1 MGMPAPVYRWYFGA
15 HSLKNLE
22 RNILGFIGVH
32 PIRTTLIGMVEAISD
47 EKRAGWKRKLG
58 ELGEAGQ

>member
-22 RNILGFIGVH
+22 RNILGFIGIK
-32 PIRTTLIGMVEAISD
+32 PIRTTFIGMVEAIND
-47 EKRAGWKRKLG
+47 AKRAAWMERLTSLG
-58 ELGEAGQ
+58 EGGR

>member
-22 RNILGFIGVH
+22 RNILGFIGIH
-32 PIRTTLIGMVEAISD
+32 PIKTTLIGMVEATSHA
-47 EKRAGWKRKLG
+47 KRARWINKLA
-58 ELGEAGQ
+58 ELGKNGR